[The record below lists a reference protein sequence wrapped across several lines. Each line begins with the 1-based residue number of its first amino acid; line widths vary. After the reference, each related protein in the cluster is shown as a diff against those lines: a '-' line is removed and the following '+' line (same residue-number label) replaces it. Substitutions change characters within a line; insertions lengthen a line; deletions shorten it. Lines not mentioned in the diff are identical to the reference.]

1 MEYADNDASS
11 TTMKLSMHT
20 LLRCPLAVSKSIAA
34 KSFIVIQVF
43 VHHLLYLA
51 THVGAETF
59 GLEHLHSTAK

>member
-34 KSFIVIQVF
+34 KSFIF
-43 VHHLLYLA
+43 TL
-51 THVGAETF
+51 
-59 GLEHLHSTAK
+59 LHSMVLQIVEKL